1 MSKATAGSATNMDL
15 VQQGCGEP
23 TPVPT
28 AKPTAEP
35 TAQPT
40 AKPTTPRPSPGPTPA
55 PVARSP
61 VCDAPLWPDAFK
73 IDYADYTGA
82 QANDNAGYYGA
93 MAISESGTRIV
104 AGVPNRR
111 TPSGNKYPGF
121 VYISAFDST
130 TSQWIEEAQIAP
142 SDSASWDGTSQG
154 WSFGRDIA
162 LEGNR
167 LVIGA
172 GGKDNRKGAVYIYD
186 LSGDVSSWSGTETIL
201 TLDSDEKVS
210 FGSSVMLSG
219 DVLAIGAAV
228 DTELGQVSA
237 GAAYIYRYA
246 GSSWSQEAKILP
258 NYVPSYSSLLFGL
271 RVDLS
276 GDVLAVSGRGYR
288 PDGSSGPDKGAVW
301 IFRHDLCINQIVATR
316 TTHCLIC
323 AQATTARSGR
333 KRR

>member
-154 WSFGRDIA
+154 WSFGRDIS
-162 LEGNR
+162 LDLTPLTSRMWLLR
-167 LVIGA
+167 LPRYHGI
-172 GGKDNRKGAVYIYD
+172 RT
-186 LSGDVSSWSGTETIL
+186 GDSS
-201 TLDSDEKVS
+201 
-210 FGSSVMLSG
+210 
-219 DVLAIGAAV
+219 
-228 DTELGQVSA
+228 
-237 GAAYIYRYA
+237 
-246 GSSWSQEAKILP
+246 
-258 NYVPSYSSLLFGL
+258 
-271 RVDLS
+271 
-276 GDVLAVSGRGYR
+276 
-288 PDGSSGPDKGAVW
+288 
-301 IFRHDLCINQIVATR
+301 H
-316 TTHCLIC
+316 
-323 AQATTARSGR
+323 
-333 KRR
+333 